1 MAKVRFGYLWTY
13 TLLEPRLRYLNFTR
27 RGLLQVMTE
36 TYFRIGPLPEDLADL
51 AFLLNVEL
59 EELQPLW
66 DRRTQ
71 EAWSHIQEYMDNLK
85 DENESF
91 VDDKVAAGIASA
103 EAKKHSVDMDTAQ
116 EILGELMPVYEAFTT
131 YWSHKKVTADDCEK
145 VKALIESGKATQ
157 QQIISAIERTARETP
172 EDKKQYMKGV
182 STWLKGGFW
191 MSRST
196 AKTKKLDQCNEDSRD
211 ALLTKLGGGK

>member
-1 MAKVRFGYLWTY
+1 MAKQRFGYLWTY
-13 TLLEPRLRYLNFTR
+13 TLLEPRLRYLNFSR

-36 TYFRIGPLPEDLADL
+36 TYFRIGPLPEDLAEL
-51 AFLLNVEL
+51 AFMLNVEL

-71 EAWSHIQEYMDNLK
+71 EAWSYIQEYMDNLQ
-85 DENESF
+85 EE
-91 VDDKVAAGIASA
+91 VDNHSEEKIAAGIASA
-103 EAKKHSVDMDTAQ
+103 ESKKLSIDLDTAQ

-131 YWSHKKVTADDCEK
+131 YWSHKKVTVDDCEK
-145 VKALIESGKATQ
+145 VKALIESGRATQ

-196 AKTKKLDQCNEDSRD
+196 GKTRKLDQCNEASRD
-211 ALLTKLGGGK
+211 ALLTKMGGGK